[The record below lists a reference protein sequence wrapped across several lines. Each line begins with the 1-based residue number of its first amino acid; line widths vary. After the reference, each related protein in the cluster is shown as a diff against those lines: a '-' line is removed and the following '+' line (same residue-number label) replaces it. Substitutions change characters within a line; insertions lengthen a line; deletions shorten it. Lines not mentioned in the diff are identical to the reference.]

1 MYMKKYNTVL
11 AGLMCIALGA
21 CSTTERS
28 AMNPPQTGEGYSETV
43 GTAGAST
50 DSSGSSL
57 GASSSMGASGSSTG
71 SSADT
76 SGGGMGQSATM
87 GSYGVVQAVE
97 MIPRSQAA
105 GAGAYSSGTGAYSG
119 SNQSGG
125 SGTATGASGDMVY
138 RLTLRLD
145 DGTVKSVTQ
154 ESQPSIQAGDRARLA
169 NGIVQRY

>member
-21 CSTTERS
+21 CGTTERS
-28 AMNPPQTGEGYSETV
+28 AMNPPTTGEGYSE
-43 GTAGAST
+43 TAGAST
-50 DSSGSSL
+50 DSSGSSSDTS
-57 GASSSMGASGSSTG
+57 GSMGASGSSTG
-71 SSADT
+71 SSAGT
-76 SGGGMGQSATM
+76 SGGGAMGQSATM
-87 GSYGVVQAVE
+87 SSYGVVQAVE

-105 GAGAYSSGTGAYSG
+105 GSGAYSG

-145 DGTVKSVTQ
+145 DGTVRSVTQ
-154 ESQPSIQAGDRARLA
+154 ESQPSIQAGDRVRLA
-169 NGIVQRY
+169 NGIMQRD